1 MQIPKKTN
9 FEGGERAPKKHD
21 FLIFWS
27 KFFQK
32 VPENA
37 FFGLFLA
44 AQKFW
49 SNYGLNSVL
58 RELRISIWST

>member
-9 FEGGERAPKKHD
+9 FEGGGGGERAPKKHD

-37 FFGLFLA
+37 FFGLFFGGAEILV
-44 AQKFW
+44 K
-49 SNYGLNSVL
+49 L
-58 RELRISIWST
+58 RS